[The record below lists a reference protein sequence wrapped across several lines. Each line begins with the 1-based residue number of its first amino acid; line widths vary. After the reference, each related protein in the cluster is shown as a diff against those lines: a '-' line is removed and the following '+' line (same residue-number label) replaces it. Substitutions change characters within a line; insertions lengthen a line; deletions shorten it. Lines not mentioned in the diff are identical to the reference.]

1 MPFRKN
7 IVRTLAL
14 LCALVALALAGC
26 TRHPY
31 AEVSQTP
38 DKPVIAVTIV
48 PQKTF
53 VETVCGDLVEVI
65 VMVPP
70 GASPET
76 YEPSPMQMQ
85 KLETAQVY
93 FSIGMPVEQTFILAG
108 IGKNTKLVAL
118 EEEVNAAYAPLTFE
132 NGEADLHIWLSP
144 QRAAV
149 MVNAIAREMGAL
161 YPAAAQTFA
170 ANAAA
175 YVEELD
181 ALDAEIRQTL
191 EGAPKRA
198 FVAYH
203 PAFGYFADDYSL
215 TMLALEEEGKEATAQ
230 HMREVID
237 YAKEQG
243 IRVIFYQEEMAGRQA
258 QAFAEEIGGSAVMLS
273 PLSADYI
280 ENLRTMANAIAEA
293 LQ

>member
-7 IVRTLAL
+7 VVRALSLAL
-14 LCALVALALAGC
+14 AALALAGC

-31 AEVSQTP
+31 AGVSQTP
-38 DKPVIAVTIV
+38 DKPVVAVTIV
-48 PQKTF
+48 PEQTF
-53 VETVCGDLVEVI
+53 VEAVCGDWVEVI

-76 YEPSPMQMQ
+76 YEPAPAQMQ
-85 KLETAQVY
+85 KLETAEVY
-93 FSIGMPVEQTFILAG
+93 FAIGMPVEEAFILASVG
-108 IGKNTKLVAL
+108 ENTKLVPLAD
-118 EEEVNAAYAPLTFE
+118 EVNAAYAPLAFE

-144 QRAAV
+144 KRAAV

-161 YPAAAQTFA
+161 YPEAAQTFA
-170 ANAAA
+170 KNAAA

-203 PAFGYFADDYSL
+203 PAFGYFADDYDL

-237 YAKEQG
+237 FAKEQG

-258 QAFAEEIGGSAVMLS
+258 RAFAEEIGGRAVMLS

-280 ENLRTMANAIAEA
+280 ENLRAMANAVAEA